1 MGLDLR
7 ELRPDL
13 EDLLL
18 VDECEIWE
26 DSEGTTDDITD
37 PVTGAVNSVGRV
49 RIAITPCKIRATYR
63 QTPANESGSPNTV
76 SYNELSVPADLAATV
91 KAGCEVRINQSVHR
105 PDMIGQW
112 YRLTEKIDS
121 SFSLF
126 LKFRLEK
133 RERQR
138 DRP

>member
-7 ELRPDL
+7 YLRPQL
-13 EDLLL
+13 EELLL

-26 DSEGTTDDITD
+26 DPEGTTDDLTD
-37 PVTGAVNSVGRV
+37 PTTGAVNAIGRL
-49 RIAITPCKIRATYR
+49 RIAITPCKVKATYR
-63 QTPANESGSPNTV
+63 QTPVNESGAPNTV
-76 SYNELSVPADLAATV
+76 SYNELTVPADLGV
-91 KAGCEVRINQSVHR
+91 SVRAGCEVRINQSVHR
-105 PDMIGQW
+105 PDLVGQW

-121 SFSLF
+121 SLAIF